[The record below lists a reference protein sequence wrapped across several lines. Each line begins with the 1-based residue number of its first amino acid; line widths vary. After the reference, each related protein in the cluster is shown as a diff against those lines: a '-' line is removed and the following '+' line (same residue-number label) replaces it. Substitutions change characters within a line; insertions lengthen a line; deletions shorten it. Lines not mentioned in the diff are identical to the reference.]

1 MPPPRPAERFR
12 ADRCDVN
19 EERERLQRWVRMSRV
34 TAARE
39 KRSAW
44 VGFVWVECHVW
55 REGLEGLDDC
65 C

>member
-1 MPPPRPAERFR
+1 
-12 ADRCDVN
+12 VN
-19 EERERLQRWVRMSRV
+19 EERERLQRCVRMSRV

-55 REGLEGLDDC
+55 REGLEGVDAGLDWGSGG
-65 C
+65 